1 MSCVFYRELWRKEKE
16 SLEEMAEITKEGLL
30 RKQQL
35 IEEAKRG
42 VQDKKVWLT
51 LMTQIWF
58 HY

>member
-1 MSCVFYRELWRKEKE
+1 MFDRELWRKEKE

-42 VQDKKVWLT
+42 VEDKKVRLT
-51 LMTQIWF
+51 QITQIWF
-58 HY
+58 H